1 MTPDTSRE
9 LKQIQWGRR
18 LVQRGILTAAQLDEA
33 LTEEKQNG
41 TFLGSLIVRKGWA
54 SEEQVARALSEQL
67 GLAYIDL
74 NTRPVEP
81 ETLDFLPESLCRTH
95 RAVPLFAL
103 GDSITVAMANP
114 LDAKAIEEL
123 EEASQRN
130 IRPAVATPTA
140 IVRALEEALRRR
152 MNLPEGT
159 AQQAAAPA
167 AELGKGAAAA
177 ASSAETTS
185 APPSPTIDPVAN
197 LKAVASLAPVVQLVD
212 GLIAEAVTA
221 GASDIHLEPGKEQFR
236 CRFRVDGI
244 LLDRPPI
251 PKEYQPAVISRL
263 KIMANM
269 DIAEKRLPQDGRIE
283 KAAAGRTID
292 LRVSSFPTIYGEN
305 VVMRI
310 LDKQRSLMRLE
321 DLGFLEGTLG
331 VFNDLITKP
340 HGIILVT
347 GPTGSGKTTT
357 LYGALQRIDRTAKN
371 VMTLEDPV
379 EYELSGVCQ
388 SQVNLKA
395 GLTFAVGLRSM
406 VRQDP
411 DVILIGEIRDKE
423 TADIAIH
430 ASLTGHLVFAT
441 LHTNDASSS
450 ATRLVDLGVE
460 PFLVATSLIGILAQR
475 LVRTLCV
482 SCKSPYQPSAE
493 LLQRLG
499 IPQKSGTTFYKEAGC
514 FRCRQNGYQG
524 RLGIYELLVP
534 NDRIREMITQ
544 KVPAGVIREEAV
556 KNGMVSL
563 RQDGIE
569 KVVRGLTSVAEVL
582 RVTGEEE

>member
-1 MTPDTSRE
+1 MPET
-9 LKQIQWGRR
+9 QWGQR
-18 LVQRGILTAAQLDEA
+18 LVQRAVITAAQLNEV
-33 LTEEKQNG
+33 LEEEKKTD
-41 TFLGSLIVRKGWA
+41 TFLGILLVRKGLA

-74 NTRPVEP
+74 ATRPIDP
-81 ETLDFLPESLCRTH
+81 ETLDFIPESLCRTH
-95 RAVPLFAL
+95 RAVPVLAL
-103 GDSITVAMANP
+103 GDSVTVAMANP

-123 EEASQRN
+123 KEASQRN
-130 IRPAVATPTA
+130 IRPAVATPTS
-140 IVRALEEALRRR
+140 IVRALEGALQRR
-152 MNLPEGT
+152 MNLPDG
-159 AQQAAAPA
+159 AASGRAPA
-167 AELGKGAAAA
+167 AGGNKTTAAAGPSTGSGRTDP
-177 ASSAETTS
+177 ASSAPVS
-185 APPSPTIDPVAN
+185 PSMDPIAN

-251 PKEYQPAVISRL
+251 PKEYQAAVISRL

-292 LRVSSFPTIYGEN
+292 LRVSSFPTINGEN

-331 VFNDLITKP
+331 VFNDLISKP

-357 LYGALQRIDRTAKN
+357 LYGALQRIDRTEKN

-379 EYELSGVCQ
+379 EYELPGVCQ
-388 SQVNLKA
+388 SQVNIKA
-395 GLTFAVGLRSM
+395 GLTFALGLRSM

-430 ASLTGHLVFAT
+430 ASLTGHLVFST

-475 LVRTLCV
+475 LVRTLCA
-482 SCKSPYQPSAE
+482 SCKAPYDPPAE
-493 LLQRLG
+493 LVQRLG
-499 IPQKSGTTFYKEAGC
+499 VTPKPGMKFSKEVGC
-514 FRCRQNGYQG
+514 FRCRQTGYQG

-534 NDRIREMITQ
+534 NDRIREMIT
-544 KVPAGVIREEAV
+544 KNVPAGLIREEAV

-569 KVVRGLTSVAEVL
+569 KVVRGMTSVSEVL
-582 RVTGEEE
+582 RVTGEGE